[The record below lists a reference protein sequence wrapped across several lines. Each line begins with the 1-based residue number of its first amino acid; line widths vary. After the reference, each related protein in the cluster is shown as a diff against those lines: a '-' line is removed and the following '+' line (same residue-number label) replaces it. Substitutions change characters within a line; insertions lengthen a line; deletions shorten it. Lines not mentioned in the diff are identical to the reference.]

1 MKEYLKECRKNWSNV
16 LKKIRENDEPKSVE
30 VNLVTKFIKDEVESF
45 SSNNIIVDV
54 NVYDDDDNNGK

>member
-1 MKEYLKECRKNWSNV
+1 M